1 MLRSNWRR
9 LVVMAKQVDEQNPG
23 RPLLAQSR
31 VAPPAARQMASFH
44 ADVVQEVERTVAEHP
59 VVVVGMAQNP
69 HVKNVRKA
77 LQRAGVELE
86 YLEYGSYFSG
96 WRKRLAIKLWSGWPT
111 FPQVFVR
118 GVLLGGEDLTVAALA
133 DGSLQRMLHDSSR

>member
-1 MLRSNWRR
+1 
-9 LVVMAKQVDEQNPG
+9 MAE
-23 RPLLAQSR
+23 
-31 VAPPAARQMASFH
+31 FH
-44 ADVVQEVERTVAEHP
+44 ADVLAEVGAAIGKDP

-77 LQRAGVELE
+77 LTDAKIAFT
-86 YLEYGSYFSG
+86 YLEYGSYFSD

-118 GVLLGGEDLTVAALA
+118 GVLLGGEDLTLAALK
-133 DGSLQRMLHDSSR
+133 DGSIAQRLAAPANAA